1 MAARQ
6 SLRTWCEQHHY
17 PYVMAVACNEPL
29 GIVTPDGR
37 RRWVEVGEVE
47 GTKGPRLFDWAC
59 VPMLHQWEEDGRHW
73 LLMRRSLTDP
83 REKAYYFVFGPPG
96 TTLQEMV
103 KAIGARWHIEEVFQ
117 TAKDLGLDQ
126 DAGAQLRW
134 MVSPY
139 HVGDADACVLSR
151 DLCPEHPLDLASPC
165 RRSSGDS

>member
-1 MAARQ
+1 MGG
-6 SLRTWCEQHHY
+6 S
-17 PYVMAVACNEPL
+17 
-29 GIVTPDGR
+29 GR
-37 RRWVEVGEVE
+37 SGSAPGSHDQDWQRLSMSE

-134 MVSPY
+134 MVSPLFGIGLTS
-139 HVGDADACVLSR
+139 HLNTS
-151 DLCPEHPLDLASPC
+151 E
-165 RRSSGDS
+165 RSLYCFIILFL